1 MVLFQE
7 GSKPTSEGAPKKSL
21 QNLLTNITKC
31 GTIKMSQEKGQQNVI
46 AAKVRR
52 KEVSMKN
59 ATLST
64 IYTALTNYGF
74 DNAEVMDELSR
85 ELHRGDAVKAA
96 KAAVYDAAWPIV
108 EEILSQTTAPLAVSE
123 IWEAMEGEVPD
134 GFTKSKLSYGLT
146 HQWADLVVKVEGK
159 VNTYRKA

>member
-1 MVLFQE
+1 
-7 GSKPTSEGAPKKSL
+7 
-21 QNLLTNITKC
+21 
-31 GTIKMSQEKGQQNVI
+31 
-46 AAKVRR
+46 
-52 KEVSMKN
+52 MKN

-108 EEILSQTTAPLAVSE
+108 EEVLSQTTSPLAVSE